1 MTNIDVKEEAL
12 GDELLRRGWKQGTLF
27 NAPSIYFTYH
37 DLSQLNTEG
46 IISEKWGRRGWD
58 GQSGE
63 GKGWFLPARC
73 EEGKSK
79 WCEDRVAKMS

>member
-1 MTNIDVKEEAL
+1 VIGNPPYNA
-12 GDELLRRGWKQGTLF
+12 KQ
-27 NAPSIYFTYH
+27 S
-37 DLSQLNTEG
+37 

-63 GKGWFLPARC
+63 GKGWFLPAHC
-73 EEGKSK
+73 EEGKSR